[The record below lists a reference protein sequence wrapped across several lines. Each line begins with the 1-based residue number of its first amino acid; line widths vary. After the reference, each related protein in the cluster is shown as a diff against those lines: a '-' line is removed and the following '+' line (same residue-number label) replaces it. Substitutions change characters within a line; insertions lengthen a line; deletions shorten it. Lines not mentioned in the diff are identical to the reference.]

1 MPSDLGCNDFGL
13 VSDDA
18 GAEPGVGSSAGP
30 AADGT
35 GPRPFPA
42 AYPDPTEAAA
52 WLAGWLIPL
61 M

>member
-1 MPSDLGCNDFGL
+1 MPSDLGCNEFDP
-13 VSDDA
+13 VNDN
-18 GAEPGVGSSAGP
+18 AEAELGVGSSSGP
-30 AADGT
+30 AMTAA

-42 AYPDPTEAAA
+42 AYPDPTEAGA